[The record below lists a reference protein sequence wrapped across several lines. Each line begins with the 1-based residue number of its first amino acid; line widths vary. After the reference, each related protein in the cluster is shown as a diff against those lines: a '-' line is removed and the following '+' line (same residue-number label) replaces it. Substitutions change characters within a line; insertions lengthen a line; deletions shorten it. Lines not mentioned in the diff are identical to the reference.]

1 MYKPQNDF
9 SNEGK
14 YVLSK
19 NFSAGKRT
27 FMEGRRLSFT
37 EIQAQRSV
45 SILFFN
51 TAPGPGS
58 YKSPS
63 DFGHYDNKQERGMRL
78 TQSQVKI
85 KR

>member
-1 MYKPQNDF
+1 MYKPQNDL

-37 EIQAQRSV
+37 EIQAKRSF
-45 SILFFN
+45 SIYFL
-51 TAPGPGS
+51 
-58 YKSPS
+58 
-63 DFGHYDNKQERGMRL
+63 
-78 TQSQVKI
+78 I
-85 KR
+85 